1 MRRLVTASIVFLVL
15 AVLYVMVRTDAT
27 GGISMLSEGTRDQV
41 TVVAGIVFWLGA
53 AWLANAVLAWA
64 ILHYARRR
72 RSGTQLPKLMID
84 VGKLFVYFVAILI
97 IISQVFERS
106 LSGLLATSGF
116 LAALIGLAVQ
126 KTIADAFAG
135 IALNADNAIKL
146 GDWIQTSTS
155 VTGKVKEI
163 TWRATHLETIDGHQV
178 VIPNSML
185 VANQFT
191 NLNSPYRHFRL
202 TKTLR
207 MDYSVPA
214 ERVILILQSAM
225 EATEGVLRE
234 PPPQVL
240 IEDGLDGGVLYS
252 MNYWALDYVES
263 FRISRQ
269 VMINALKFVD
279 RAGLAP
285 SLPRQD
291 VAVIEA
297 APRRIEAGID
307 VHTVLRRTPFFRA
320 FEQPALEQIE
330 RNVHLRELPTGSV
343 VVREGE
349 AGSSLFIV
357 VAGLLEASIQSP
369 AAEMRVVGTLAP
381 GDVFGEMSLLTG
393 AARSA
398 TITAR
403 THTTLLEIHKEQLGP
418 ILADRADLIAELSRL
433 QAARLVNNEGVL
445 SLSPEEQREVRAVG
459 MAAFLGQ
466 RIKRFFNRVGS

>member
-1 MRRLVTASIVFLVL
+1 MRRLVTAGIGFAVL
-15 AVLYVMVRTDAT
+15 AALYLIVRNDVT
-27 GGISMLSEGTRDQV
+27 GGMSMLSEIARDEV
-41 TVVAGIVFWLGA
+41 TTAAGIGFWLGA
-53 AWLANAVLAWA
+53 AWFANAVLARA

-72 RSGTQLPKLMID
+72 RSATQLPKLMID
-84 VGKLFVYFVAILI
+84 VGKLVVYFVAILI

-106 LSGLLATSGF
+106 LGGLLATSGF

-135 IALNADNAIKL
+135 IALNTDQAIKL

-155 VTGKVKEI
+155 VTGRVREI

-191 NLNSPYRHFRL
+191 NLNTPYRHFRL
-202 TKTLR
+202 TRTLR

-225 EATEGVLRE
+225 EATAGVLRE

-240 IEDGLDGGVLYS
+240 IENCLDGGVLYS
-252 MNYWALDYVES
+252 MNYWALDYAES

-269 VMINALKFVD
+269 VVINALKFID

-291 VAVIEA
+291 VTVLEA

-320 FEQPALEQIE
+320 FEQPALEQLE
-330 RNVHLRELPTGSV
+330 RNVHLRELPPGSV

-369 AAEMRVVGTLAP
+369 SAERRVVGNLTP

-393 AARSA
+393 TPRSA

-403 THTTLLEIHKEQLGP
+403 THTTLLEIHKEQLEPVLG
-418 ILADRADLIAELSRL
+418 DRPELIAELSRL
-433 QAARLVNNEGVL
+433 QAARLVSNEGVL
-445 SLSPEEQREVRAVG
+445 ALSPEEQREVRAVG

-466 RIKRFFNRVGS
+466 KIRKFFGRVGS

>member
-1 MRRLVTASIVFLVL
+1 MRRLVTAGIEFLII
-15 AVLYVMVRTDAT
+15 AVVYGMVRTDAT
-27 GGISMLSEGTRDQV
+27 GGMAMLSEVARDEV
-41 TVVAGIVFWLGA
+41 TTAAGIIFWLGA
-53 AWLANAVLAWA
+53 ARLANAVLARA

-97 IISQVFERS
+97 IISEVFERS

-146 GDWIQTSTS
+146 GDWIQTSTA
-155 VTGKVKEI
+155 VTGRVTEI

-191 NLNSPYRHFRL
+191 NLNSPYRHFRV

-240 IEDGLDGGVLYS
+240 IEDGLDAGVLYS
-252 MNYWALDYVES
+252 MNYWVLDYVQS

-330 RNVHLRELPTGSV
+330 RDVHLRELPPATV

-357 VAGLLEASIQSP
+357 VAGLLEASIQTP
-369 AAEMRVVGTLAP
+369 AETRVVGKLAP

-403 THTTLLEIHKEQLGP
+403 THATLLEIHKDQLGP
-418 ILADRADLIAELSRL
+418 VLADRPDLIAELSRL

-466 RIKRFFNRVGS
+466 RIKRFFGRAGS